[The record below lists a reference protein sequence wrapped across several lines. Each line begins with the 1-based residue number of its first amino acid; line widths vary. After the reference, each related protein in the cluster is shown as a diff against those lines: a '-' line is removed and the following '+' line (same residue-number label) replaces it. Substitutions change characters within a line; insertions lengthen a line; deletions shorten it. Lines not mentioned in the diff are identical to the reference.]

1 MELQLQHVSFDV
13 NIWTIVY
20 LFSLHLIILQRLFA
34 ARGLSTNWWP
44 FGSNLSYSLTSPIPM
59 SCCLPHHLAWTQQ
72 IQIVL
77 MRYHPF
83 IAWCM
88 EVFFLMQFVKPLRVL
103 RPEKK
108 TSISSTHFE
117 NTSLPPGIPHY
128 IFENVVELINDNE
141 PHEDI
146 LEM

>member
-1 MELQLQHVSFDV
+1 
-13 NIWTIVY
+13 
-20 LFSLHLIILQRLFA
+20 
-34 ARGLSTNWWP
+34 
-44 FGSNLSYSLTSPIPM
+44 
-59 SCCLPHHLAWTQQ
+59 
-72 IQIVL
+72 
-77 MRYHPF
+77 
-83 IAWCM
+83 
-88 EVFFLMQFVKPLRVL
+88 MQFVKPLRVL

>member
-1 MELQLQHVSFDV
+1 MMALWFEPELQFDIPDSNVLLPAASFGLNITDTDRFDEVS
-13 NIWTIVY
+13 
-20 LFSLHLIILQRLFA
+20 SLH
-34 ARGLSTNWWP
+34 SMMY
-44 FGSNLSYSLTSPIPM
+44 GSL
-59 SCCLPHHLAWTQQ
+59 
-72 IQIVL
+72 
-77 MRYHPF
+77 
-83 IAWCM
+83 
-88 EVFFLMQFVKPLRVL
+88 FFLMQFVKPLRVL

>member
-1 MELQLQHVSFDV
+1 MALWFEPELQFDIPDSNVLLPAASFGLNTTDTDRFDEVS
-13 NIWTIVY
+13 
-20 LFSLHLIILQRLFA
+20 SLH
-34 ARGLSTNWWP
+34 SMMY
-44 FGSNLSYSLTSPIPM
+44 GSL
-59 SCCLPHHLAWTQQ
+59 
-72 IQIVL
+72 
-77 MRYHPF
+77 
-83 IAWCM
+83 
-88 EVFFLMQFVKPLRVL
+88 FFLMQFVKPLRVL
-103 RPEKK
+103 RPDKK